1 MFREYDNGN
10 AYMALFDS
18 MEAFSDYM
26 STTPF
31 YNPNST
37 DTIYNRIDEA
47 HWQGMISTEAY
58 ACLEDSRKAM
68 QFIPSSLRKVIT
80 ATRKKAH
87 GKNEGY
93 ILSYG
98 MQGFMPCVPRVIA
111 GHPVN
116 MYTLKKVEKQKQVVR
131 LFLNLACPYH
141 VKARDFTR
149 ATMGAL
155 NAVAELY
162 NEGMAFELYVGEI
175 AEFSARQEAILAI
188 KALSSMQ
195 VFSVSK
201 LAFAF
206 NPFFFRYCIL
216 DFQAKANKHPKEYGK
231 GRVTSESKYL
241 SEWLKGDAIILTPA
255 DYVKNKDMASIS
267 DRMKER
273 IKREMK
279 GR

>member
-26 STTPF
+26 NTTPF
-31 YNPNST
+31 SNPDATST
-37 DTIYNRIDEA
+37 IFNRIDEN
-47 HWQGMISTEAY
+47 HWQGMTSTEAY

-80 ATRKKAH
+80 STRRKAH

-93 ILSYG
+93 TLSYG

-111 GHPVN
+111 GHPMN
-116 MYTLKKVEKQKQVVR
+116 MYTMKKVEKQKQVVR

-149 ATMGAL
+149 ATMSAL

-175 AEFSARQEAILAI
+175 AQFSARQEAITAI

-206 NPFFFRYCIL
+206 NPFFFRYCLL

-231 GRVTSESKYL
+231 GRVMSESKYL
-241 SEWLKGDAIILTPA
+241 SDWLKGDAIILTPA
-255 DYVKNKDMASIS
+255 DYVRDKDMLSIS
-267 DRMKER
+267 DRMKEK

>member
-1 MFREYDNGN
+1 MLREYDNGN

-18 MEAFSDYM
+18 MEAFADYM
-26 STTPF
+26 RTTAFSNPDSTS
-31 YNPNST
+31 N
-37 DTIYNRIDEA
+37 IYNRTDEA
-47 HWQGMISTEAY
+47 HWQGMTSTEAY
-58 ACLEDSRKAM
+58 SCLEDSQKAM
-68 QFIPSSLRKVIT
+68 QFIPASLRKVIT
-80 ATRKKAH
+80 STRRKAH

-93 ILSYG
+93 TLSYG

-162 NEGMAFELYVGEI
+162 NEGFAFELYIGEV
-175 AEFSARQEAILAI
+175 AEFSARQEAITAI
-188 KALSSMQ
+188 KALTSTQ

-231 GRVTSESKYL
+231 GRVTSTSKYL
-241 SEWLKGDAIILTPA
+241 SEWLKGDTIILTPA
-255 DYVKNKDMASIS
+255 DYVRDKDMASIS
-267 DRMKER
+267 DRMKDR
-273 IKREMK
+273 IRRELK

>member
-26 STTPF
+26 RTTSF
-31 YNPNST
+31 ADENST
-37 DTIYNRIDEA
+37 STLYNKLDDT
-47 HWQGMISTEAY
+47 HWEGMTSTEAY

-68 QFIPSSLRKVIT
+68 QSIPSSLRKVIT
-80 ATRKKAH
+80 ATRRKAH

-93 ILSYG
+93 TLSYG

-162 NEGMAFELYVGEI
+162 NEGFAFELYVGEI
-175 AEFSARQEAILAI
+175 AEFSARQEAITAI
-188 KALSSMQ
+188 KALSSTQ
-195 VFSVSK
+195 VFSVSR

-231 GRVTSESKYL
+231 GRVKSESQYL
-241 SEWLKGDAIILTPA
+241 SEWLKGDAVILTPA
-255 DYVKNKDMASIS
+255 DYVRDKDIASIS
-267 DRMKER
+267 DRMKCR
-273 IKREMK
+273 IKHEMK